1 MSFYHESKLTKHDF
15 IDHKSRQ
22 VSSCWRPTPP
32 ISTMNRSVRA
42 QPADVAEAGG
52 YRPYRIAIAEQQ
64 RLKIKKMLSKAIGI
78 LMVILFLLCILVGP
92 DFNNANSDHRL
103 FDLSPLALYIAYRVW
118 VFSKLAYLVVA
129 NILQCTW
136 FMVYHFHPLCSVG
149 SLEQAQRISA
159 ESVSSFCLSSSKWL
173 QCTDKCSSH
182 RLLFITLIIAAI
194 AAKLI
199 VPNQIQLSYAP
210 AALTILAEVT
220 YLLIDLT
227 CEVLGR
233 LFLDWVPSLIGKLGK
248 LVAVIW
254 AMVVIW
260 FGIRF
265 DLHIGRG

>member
-1 MSFYHESKLTKHDF
+1 
-15 IDHKSRQ
+15 
-22 VSSCWRPTPP
+22 
-32 ISTMNRSVRA
+32 MNRSARV

-52 YRPYRIAIAEQQ
+52 HRPYRIAIAEQQ

-92 DFNNANSDHRL
+92 DFNNTNSDHRL

-159 ESVSSFCLSSSKWL
+159 ESVSRFCLSSSKCL
-173 QCTDKCSSH
+173 QCTDECSSH
-182 RLLFITLIIAAI
+182 RLLFITLII

-233 LFLDWVPSLIGKLGK
+233 VFLDWVPSLIGKLGE

-254 AMVVIW
+254 AMVVKW

-265 DLHIGRG
+265 DLHFGRG